1 MAYNYRPK
9 SSQDIKDL
17 GVVTSKEK
25 VLVSLFEEMK
35 SSFGKSFDEQTSLD
49 VPKPFFFKST
59 KFMNSSIASASGV
72 EL

>member
-35 SSFGKSFDEQTSLD
+35 SSFGKSFDELTKETVTEFLFDS
-49 VPKPFFFKST
+49 KRSNFK
-59 KFMNSSIASASGV
+59 I
-72 EL
+72 